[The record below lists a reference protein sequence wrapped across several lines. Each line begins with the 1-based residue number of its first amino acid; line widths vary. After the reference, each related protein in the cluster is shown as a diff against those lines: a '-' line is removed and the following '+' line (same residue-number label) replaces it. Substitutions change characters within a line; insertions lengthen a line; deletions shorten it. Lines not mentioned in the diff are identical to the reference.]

1 MAGPSA
7 EIDLRI
13 VLVKRLRI
21 IGSTLR
27 SRPVAEKI
35 ALTAAFVRDVL
46 PGFAD
51 GSLVPVVDRS
61 FPLSAAA
68 EAHRRMAANE
78 NVGKIVLVAD

>member
-1 MAGPSA
+1 
-7 EIDLRI
+7 
-13 VLVKRLRI
+13 
-21 IGSTLR
+21 
-27 SRPVAEKI
+27 
-35 ALTAAFVRDVL
+35 VRDVL